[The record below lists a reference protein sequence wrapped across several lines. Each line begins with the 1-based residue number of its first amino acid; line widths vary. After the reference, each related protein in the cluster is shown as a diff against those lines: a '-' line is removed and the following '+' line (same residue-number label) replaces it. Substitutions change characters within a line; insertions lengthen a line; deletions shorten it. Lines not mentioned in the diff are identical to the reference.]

1 MKSNEHEYVHQV
13 SLDII
18 FWNQYN
24 NNTKALDFLIGYN
37 SFMVYSGS
45 S

>member
-1 MKSNEHEYVHQV
+1 MKSNEHGYVHQV
-13 SLDII
+13 SLEIDT
-18 FWNQYN
+18 YN
-24 NNTKALDFLIGYN
+24 NNTRALDFLIGYN